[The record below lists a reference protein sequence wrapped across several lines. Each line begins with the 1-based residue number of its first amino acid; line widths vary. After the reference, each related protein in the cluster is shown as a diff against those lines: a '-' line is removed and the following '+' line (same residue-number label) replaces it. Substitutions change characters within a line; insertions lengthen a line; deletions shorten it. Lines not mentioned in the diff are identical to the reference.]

1 MTYYTSFLTF
11 CQELFLG
18 TIKFYLTYGY
28 KLYIIYVGEKIMETI
43 DLAYLIVLCAS
54 IHLSYLYGK
63 RVGIEDTIDFLE
75 EENII
80 EFDE

>member
-1 MTYYTSFLTF
+1 M
-11 CQELFLG
+11 
-18 TIKFYLTYGY
+18 TYGY

-54 IHLSYLYGK
+54 IHLSYLFGK
-63 RVGIEDTIDFLE
+63 RVGIEAAIDYLE
-75 EENII
+75 EEKII

>member
-1 MTYYTSFLTF
+1 
-11 CQELFLG
+11 
-18 TIKFYLTYGY
+18 
-28 KLYIIYVGEKIMETI
+28 METI

-63 RVGIEDTIDFLE
+63 RVGIENTIDYLE
-75 EENII
+75 EEKII

>member
-1 MTYYTSFLTF
+1 
-11 CQELFLG
+11 
-18 TIKFYLTYGY
+18 LTYGY
-28 KLYIIYVGEKIMETI
+28 KLDIICVGEKIMETI
-43 DLAYLIVLCAS
+43 ELAYLIVLAAS

-63 RVGIEDTIDFLE
+63 RVGIENTIDFLE

>member
-11 CQELFLG
+11 CQELFLAS
-18 TIKFYLTYGY
+18 IKYYLTYGY

-63 RVGIEDTIDFLE
+63 RVGIENTIDYLE
-75 EENII
+75 EEKII

>member
-1 MTYYTSFLTF
+1 
-11 CQELFLG
+11 
-18 TIKFYLTYGY
+18 
-28 KLYIIYVGEKIMETI
+28 METV
-43 DLAYLIVLCAS
+43 DLAYLVVLAAS

-63 RVGIEDTIDFLE
+63 KVGIEHTIDFLE